1 MKFNNITQKSE
12 NTIESSPAS
21 TVSVKKLL
29 EECYESDSKKRQAH
43 RKLEGYLSISQIA
56 GKACL
61 RKAYYTLNNYPS
73 DKVFNFESHSILEV
87 GTLYHELVQS
97 TMIRGNKLHY
107 VEQFMKCD
115 KYKICGSTDG
125 LLRDD
130 STGEYILNDFKTIG
144 TAGFDYVVKTNKAKK
159 DHISQVHLYAYMF
172 SNMFNIPIKKM
183 KITYLHKNQNFY
195 SARLDTVIKNI
206 QSNIGYLENVLNY
219 MQSKDQNTLKIETQ
233 LAKLHHSVDELEGIT
248 TKKEDEDYHIKEIDF
263 NFNQETLDIELNKV
277 DDFWKLVE
285 NNKKIE
291 EDNKKAIEYNKTVT
305 KKKDLMPIKT
315 IRLPNKISTDY
326 ICNSCPFLQVCRNGV
341 KL

>member
-1 MKFNNITQKSE
+1 MKYNNITQKS
-12 NTIESSPAS
+12 NISESSSAS

-61 RKAYYTLNNYPS
+61 RKAYYTLHNYPS
-73 DKVFNFESHSILEV
+73 EKVFNFESHSILEV

-97 TMIRGNKLHY
+97 TMIRSNKLHF

-130 STGEYILNDFKTIG
+130 STGEYILNDFKTTG
-144 TAGFDYVVKTNKAKK
+144 TAGFDYVVKANKAKK
-159 DHISQVHLYAYMF
+159 DHVSQVHLYAYMF
-172 SNMFNIPIKKM
+172 SNMFKTPIKKM

-195 SARLDTVIKNI
+195 TARLDTIISNIK
-206 QSNIGYLENVLNY
+206 SNIGYLENVFNY

-233 LAKLHHSVDELEGIT
+233 LAKLHNSVNELEGIA

-263 NFNQETLDIELNKV
+263 NFSQDVLDIELNKV
-277 DDFWKLVE
+277 DQFWKLVE
-285 NNKKIE
+285 SNKKIE
-291 EDNKKAIEYNKTVT
+291 EENKKAT
-305 KKKDLMPIKT
+305 KKSDIRKIK
-315 IRLPNKISTDY
+315 LPNKISTDY
-326 ICNSCPFLQVCRNGV
+326 ICNSCPFIQVCRNGV